1 MQIHLKGGAVMEDY
15 EVQKSELVNM
25 IYELR
30 KEGWNDSKIVD
41 HILKIHGEV
50 LKLEEKKK

>member
-1 MQIHLKGGAVMEDY
+1 MEDY
-15 EVQKSELVNM
+15 EVQKSELINM

-50 LKLEEKKK
+50 LKPEEKKK